1 MTKLPLFP
9 VKGYWKMDGPT
20 ETVNRIPLALRWK
33 VTPNAC
39 RSGLK
44 KESGRIGDRIY
55 ELWLELTI
63 NQPLYPFTSK
73 NKSAV
78 LSEKQFPWNQVK
90 GP

>member
-39 RSGLK
+39 RLGLK
-44 KESGRIGDRIY
+44 RKWQDSGVVIRIDHK
-55 ELWLELTI
+55 
-63 NQPLYPFTSK
+63 FD
-73 NKSAV
+73 A
-78 LSEKQFPWNQVK
+78 
-90 GP
+90 